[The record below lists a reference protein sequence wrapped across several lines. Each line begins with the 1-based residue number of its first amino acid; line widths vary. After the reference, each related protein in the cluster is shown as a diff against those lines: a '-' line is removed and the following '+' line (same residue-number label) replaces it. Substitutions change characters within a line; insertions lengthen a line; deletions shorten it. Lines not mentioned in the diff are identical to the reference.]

1 MKKTIFNQKTQ
12 TWTLTQMT
20 NKEIAEWEAQ
30 KATRLQELRNKLGI
44 KAARFA

>member
-12 TWTLTQMT
+12 TWALTQMT

-30 KATRLQELRNKLGI
+30 KAICPTSNLVG
-44 KAARFA
+44 

>member
-1 MKKTIFNQKTQ
+1 MKKTIFNQQ